1 MSEVSPADALFPPPL
16 AISSVFLQWI
26 ISLPFI
32 LKWNSSPRQGC
43 FQWLIVQSMG
53 DWIIWKRHND
63 RHEDNPDQKPLWN
76 LFSIQWKSWCCL
88 NGSLLSYQRNTSGVA
103 RYSCVFSPKT
113 LGAISSIRDI
123 KYWLTSLNCMCSVR
137 VYCSRFTVTPSCSQ
151 LCRVFT
157 AHVKIIHQFM

>member
-1 MSEVSPADALFPPPL
+1 MSEVPPAVALFPPPL

-32 LKWNSSPRQGC
+32 LKWNSSPRPGC

-76 LFSIQWKSWCCL
+76 LFSIQWKSWCGL
-88 NGSLLSYQRNTSGVA
+88 NGSLLSYQR
-103 RYSCVFSPKT
+103 YSCVCVFSPAT
-113 LGAISSIRDI
+113 LGAIYSINDI
-123 KYWLTSLNCMCSVR
+123 KYWLTSLNCMCSVN
-137 VYCSRFTVTPSCSQ
+137 VYCSHFTVISLCSR
-151 LCRVFT
+151 LCRIFT
-157 AHVKIIHQFM
+157 AHVKITHQFM